1 MVAGRKGALMNP
13 SDAATLEDV
22 PPEGPRLLLLDALVD
37 ELVADADA
45 AHAAF
50 VSGKPRGPVI
60 GLGRV
65 DEELG
70 SYLAPGLHLV
80 QAAPG
85 AGKTAF
91 GLQVASD
98 CGCPALF
105 VTAEMP
111 PLELFRRLI
120 ARATGTYLGR
130 LKRGE
135 LPPAHVAALARQT
148 AARLPH
154 LALLDATRAFADPDL
169 LRSSAAML
177 RERMEAKHFLM
188 VIDSLQ
194 VWARGAARSEAT
206 EYDRV
211 TLAVEAASRMAA
223 ALTCPILAPIHR
235 NRAGQKEG
243 GMHAGKGSG
252 DLEYGAESLL
262 ELTPQKGAASG
273 GEVKDVT
280 LTICKNRH
288 GRSDVEIPLRFEGR
302 LQTFQEA

>member
-1 MVAGRKGALMNP
+1 MNP
-13 SDAATLEDV
+13 SDAAVIEEIPVTD
-22 PPEGPRLLLLDALVD
+22 GPRLLLLSDLVG
-37 ELVADADA
+37 ELVADAEA
-45 AHAAF
+45 AHDAY

-60 GLGRV
+60 GLAQV

-91 GLQVASD
+91 CLQAASD
-98 CGCPALF
+98 CGCPALYL
-105 VTAEMP
+105 TAEMP

-135 LPPAHVAALARQT
+135 LPAAEVAARARQT
-148 AARLPH
+148 AAHLPH
-154 LALLDATRAFADPDL
+154 VALLDATRAFASPDL
-169 LRSSAAML
+169 IRSLAEML
-177 RERMEAKHFLM
+177 RERMKASHVL
-188 VIDSLQ
+188 VLIDSLQ
-194 VWARGAARSEAT
+194 VWARGVGRADAG

-211 TLAVEAASRMAA
+211 TMAVEAASRVAA
-223 ALTCPILAPIHR
+223 ALACPILAPIHR
-235 NRAGQKEG
+235 NRMGQKEG

-262 ELTPQKGAASG
+262 ELTPQQGSSNGGA
-273 GEVKDVT
+273 VKSVT

-288 GRSDVEIPLRFEGR
+288 GSQDVEVPLLFEGR
-302 LQTFQEA
+302 VQTFQEA